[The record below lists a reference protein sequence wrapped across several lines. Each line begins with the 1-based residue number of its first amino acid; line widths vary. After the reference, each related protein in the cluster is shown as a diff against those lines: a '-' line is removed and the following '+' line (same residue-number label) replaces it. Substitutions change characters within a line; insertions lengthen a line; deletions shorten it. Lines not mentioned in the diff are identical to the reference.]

1 MRKRYCFFDF
11 DGTLRSRTFDC
22 IPDSARRALDLLRA
36 NGHFVALAT
45 GRLQMNA
52 MKLVRD
58 CGIDSMVADGGNS
71 LTIDGKLQWMYG
83 MPLAPCKRLLHW
95 LDDNGWPWAVMTE
108 NDLVRY
114 TPRADFTDYLPDTYI
129 RTVVVPELRI
139 DDLDLVYKFFIP
151 CRPGQER
158 KFPFNGVTWARYSDD
173 CIYCEPTDKSFGI
186 KKMMEDLHAPLC
198 DVVVF
203 GDGSNDVSMFRPEWT
218 SVAMGNAIPV
228 LKQKADLV
236 TTDIDDDGIW
246 NACKA
251 LQLI

>member
-11 DGTLRSRTFDC
+11 DGTLRSRTFDR

-83 MPLAPCKRLLHW
+83 MPLEPSKRLLHW
-95 LDDNGWPWAVMTE
+95 LDDNGWPSAVMTE

-114 TPRADFTDYLPDTYI
+114 TPRADFTDYLPCLLYT
-129 RTVVVPELRI
+129 
-139 DDLDLVYKFFIP
+139 
-151 CRPGQER
+151 
-158 KFPFNGVTWARYSDD
+158 SD
-173 CIYCEPTDKSFGI
+173 
-186 KKMMEDLHAPLC
+186 A
-198 DVVVF
+198 
-203 GDGSNDVSMFRPEWT
+203 
-218 SVAMGNAIPV
+218 
-228 LKQKADLV
+228 ADE
-236 TTDIDDDGIW
+236 
-246 NACKA
+246 
-251 LQLI
+251 